1 MRLLQ
6 TMQLKM
12 KKFNVKQVQQDIGPT
27 IELFIQLLNTIITFM
42 QQIESRISPSK
53 KILFH

>member
-1 MRLLQ
+1 
-6 TMQLKM
+6 MQLKM